1 MSSLQ
6 ITFIFHMDRDVTIG
20 GEGQRNLGYY
30 TRYRCYWHLRRAG
43 VAVSTVLSEVLSQFS
58 DHLPQT
64 REIRSFKH
72 LNINVCL

>member
-1 MSSLQ
+1 
-6 ITFIFHMDRDVTIG
+6 MDRDVTIA
-20 GEGQRNLGYY
+20 GEGQRNLGY
-30 TRYRCYWHLRRAG
+30 TRYRCYWHLRGAG
-43 VAVSTVLSEVLSQFS
+43 VVSEVLSQFS